1 MINKYSH
8 PLANEVHQ
16 TLSNLRK
23 HMLRVTTHK
32 KSGKVLLTIEGRLAG
47 ESVSTLEQCWRELR
61 GASPSEKFN
70 VDLCGVSFIDAA
82 GKTLLKEIYR
92 QGGHLVAQGCLNQE
106 TVKEIT
112 GEADRQG
119 EQDKKHT
126 KRSHIIFYIA
136 LFSLLIVPALTPAQE
151 QPQSQRRQ
159 AALPAQAPADVMRL
173 TVDQAVGLALKQ
185 NTTARIAVL
194 AAAQSEQDQKIALSQ
209 LLPQAQ
215 LGVTEEWQRVNIL
228 AQFGGEKIFP
238 ALPKHIGPYSTFSAG
253 PSFDGPVFDLT
264 LFRRYQASRHS
275 ANASRADSLS
285 TREQVILLVV
295 SQYIGTLRSV
305 ADVQAS

>member
-16 TLSNLRK
+16 TLSNLTK

-61 GASPSEKFN
+61 GASPTEKFN

-82 GKTLLKEIYR
+82 GKTLLKEIHH
-92 QGGHLVAQGCLNQE
+92 QGGRLVAQGCLNQA

-112 GEADRQG
+112 EAAGTKSEHADA
-119 EQDKKHT
+119 KKSA
-126 KRSHIIFYIA
+126 KKSHIIFYIA
-136 LFSLLIVPALTPAQE
+136 FFSLMVVPALTPAQG
-151 QPQSQRRQ
+151 QPQSAQRQ
-159 AALPAQAPADVMRL
+159 NGLPVEAPTGVMRL
-173 TVDQAVGLALKQ
+173 TLDQAVALALKQ
-185 NTTARIAVL
+185 NTTTRVAVL
-194 AAAQSEQDQKIALSQ
+194 TAAQSEQDQKIALSQ

-228 AQFGGEKIFP
+228 AQFGREKIFP
-238 ALPKHIGPYSTFSAG
+238 AIPKHIGPYSIVSVG
-253 PSFDGPVFDLT
+253 PSFARPVFDLT
-264 LFRRYQASRHS
+264 LVP
-275 ANASRADSLS
+275 LS
-285 TREQVILLVV
+285 QP
-295 SQYIGTLRSV
+295 
-305 ADVQAS
+305 